1 MKKLVVGFAIALL
14 SLMALGQT
22 ASAGEYSPG
31 NGGTAATGHGK
42 SLCLYNGA
50 DQPDE
55 SSLGAG
61 DGEETYLDEKG
72 EVIGDDADWAMTPAG
87 GRVQSYGQ
95 IVAVGL
101 KGSEFA
107 PSPGLACNPTRGFEE

>member
-1 MKKLVVGFAIALL
+1 MKKLVAAAAIAVFCF
-14 SLMALGQT
+14 MALAQG
-22 ASAGEYSPG
+22 ASAGEYSRG